1 MGDFYRFLESQLFT
15 DIIYGCFYFLLILS
29 AFNIFSICFR
39 GTATRRLSKN
49 AGLLDGAKS
58 FLPYARN
65 VLLCRTAE
73 KLYEKKHGTSCT
85 EYSKYCSTLQVGNIS
100 ADLCAAILA
109 VLAFVMYGKGDYE
122 FSASVTAVLVSAG
135 ICFLFRLIF
144 GLSNRIVI
152 AKSLGIISDTVTGKT
167 DKAAE
172 IFCIIAP
179 IADIYAFILS
189 RKI

>member
-1 MGDFYRFLESQLFT
+1 M
-15 DIIYGCFYFLLILS
+15 LILS

-109 VLAFVMYGKGDYE
+109 VLAFVMYGKGGYE

-144 GLSNRIVI
+144 GLSNRFVI
-152 AKSLGIISDTVTGKT
+152 AKSLGIISDTVTGRT

>member
-29 AFNIFSICFR
+29 AFNIFSICLR
-39 GTATRRLSKN
+39 GTATRKLSKN

-73 KLYEKKHGTSCT
+73 KLYEKKYGTSCT

-109 VLAFVMYGKGDYE
+109 VLAFAMYGKGGYE
-122 FSASVTAVLVSAG
+122 FSASVTVVLVSAG

-144 GLSNRIVI
+144 GISNRIII

>member
-15 DIIYGCFYFLLILS
+15 DIIYGCLYFLLILS
-29 AFNIFSICFR
+29 AFNLFSVCLR
-39 GTATRRLSKN
+39 GAATRRLAKN
-49 AGLLDGAKS
+49 AELLDGAKS

-65 VLLCRTAE
+65 VLICRTAE
-73 KLYEKKHGTSCT
+73 KLYEKKYGTSCT

-109 VLAFVMYGKGDYE
+109 VLAFVMYGKGGYE

-152 AKSLGIISDTVTGKT
+152 AKSLGIISDTVTDRT

>member
-29 AFNIFSICFR
+29 AFNIFSICLR
-39 GTATRRLSKN
+39 GTATRKLSKN

-100 ADLCAAILA
+100 ADLCAAILE
-109 VLAFVMYGKGDYE
+109 VLAFVLYGKGGYE
-122 FSASVTAVLVSAG
+122 FSASVTVVLVSAG

-144 GLSNRIVI
+144 GISNRIVI
-152 AKSLGIISDTVTGKT
+152 AKSLGIISETVT
-167 DKAAE
+167 DKKGQAAE

>member
-39 GTATRRLSKN
+39 
-49 AGLLDGAKS
+49 GAKS

-109 VLAFVMYGKGDYE
+109 VLAFVMYGKGGYE

-144 GLSNRIVI
+144 GLSNRFVI
-152 AKSLGIISDTVTGKT
+152 AKSLGIISDTVTGRT